1 MTHLSQRQREALIE
15 LLCLAVATNHRDSP
29 AQEVAMHR
37 ALQKMGWGDA
47 TQPQAVFLA
56 KALNEA
62 REIIDDEKCVVT
74 FIAGRTMHF
83 QNPKDKEL
91 AMNLLMLVTEID
103 GMEECEDTF
112 IARVKAALDE

>member
-37 ALQKMGWGDA
+37 ALQKLGWGDA
-47 TQPQAVFLA
+47 AQPQVMFLA
-56 KALNEA
+56 RALNEA
-62 REIIDDEKCVVT
+62 RQIIDDEKCLVT
-74 FIAGRTMHF
+74 FIAGRTAHF
-83 QNPKDKEL
+83 QEPKDKEQ
-91 AMNLLMLVTEID
+91 AMNLLMMVTEID